1 MTVTHVVRHLRF
13 ASRNG
18 CEAGWKAWSSHVGVR
33 IKTLEK
39 QQNGHLQIRDLLL
52 TCEKNPHVVI
62 IKRENVNI
70 LGNSLICF
78 LAGSHS

>member
-1 MTVTHVVRHLRF
+1 M
-13 ASRNG
+13 
-18 CEAGWKAWSSHVGVR
+18 GVR